1 MLRYDFFTFPGVWD
15 MASTTL
21 IAPKIQSKLYFVK
34 YIHGKA
40 VGAIDPIDL
49 VRLLSTKAVIDSLY
63 HLYGI
68 KIQVT
73 RDLDDSYRKFVEQEE
88 KLGTEDGEGPGGKK
102 ATTVSSL
109 NARIMVLILFG
120 VLLFTV
126 FLSIALFK
134 AKPR

>member
-1 MLRYDFFTFPGVWD
+1 

-21 IAPKIQSKLYFVK
+21 IAPKIQTKLYFIK

-49 VRLLSTKAVIDSLY
+49 VRLLSTSSVRESLIYY
-63 HLYGI
+63 HNI
-68 KIQVT
+68 RIQVKDVDT
-73 RDLDDSYRKFVEQEE
+73 DYKNFVEKEI
-88 KLGTEDGEGPGGKK
+88 EDGREGTDIGMPDNKNVS
-102 ATTVSSL
+102 TVSSL

-126 FLSIALFK
+126 FVSIALFK